1 MPLIRRDAAPPAAAP
16 SPDDHRRLLSE
27 GSQDQRWA
35 AARTLSGA
43 GDAALLAAA
52 LATEADA
59 RVRGALLSGLAR
71 AGTAESLDAILPLLR
86 SDDAS
91 ARTSALDAL
100 RAMPAAVTAR
110 LPSLLEDEDAD
121 VRLLACELAREIAA
135 EQAVPLLARLL
146 ARDPH
151 PNVCAAAV
159 EVLAEVGPPDI
170 APALD
175 ACAARFPDEPFLT
188 FATRAA
194 ADRIRSQA
202 PARRG

>member
-1 MPLIRRDAAPPAAAP
+1 M
-16 SPDDHRRLLSE
+16 
-27 GSQDQRWA
+27 
-35 AARTLSGA
+35 
-43 GDAALLAAA
+43 
-52 LATEADA
+52 
-59 RVRGALLSGLAR
+59 RGALLSGLAR

>member
-1 MPLIRRDAAPPAAAP
+1 M
-16 SPDDHRRLLSE
+16 
-27 GSQDQRWA
+27 
-35 AARTLSGA
+35 
-43 GDAALLAAA
+43 AA

-59 RVRGALLSGLAR
+59 RVREALLSGLAR
-71 AGTAESLDAILPLLR
+71 AGTDESLDAILQLLR

-100 RAMPAAVTAR
+100 RTMPAIVAAH
-110 LPSLLEDEDAD
+110 LPRLLEDDDAD
-121 VRLLACELAREIAA
+121 VRLLACELAREIPA
-135 EQAVPLLARLL
+135 EQAIPLLAGLL

-159 EVLAEVGPPDI
+159 EVLAEVGTPDI
-170 APALD
+170 LPALE

>member
-1 MPLIRRDAAPPAAAP
+1 MPLIRRDAALPAAAP
-16 SPDDHRRLLSE
+16 SQDDHRRLLSQ
-27 GSQDQRWA
+27 GSPDQRWA
-35 AARTLSGA
+35 AARALSGA

-59 RVRGALLSGLAR
+59 RVREAVLSGLAR
-71 AGTAESLDAILPLLR
+71 AGTDESLDAILPLLR

-100 RAMPAAVTAR
+100 RAMPATVAAR
-110 LPSLLEDEDAD
+110 LPRLLEDEDAD
-121 VRLLACELAREIAA
+121 VRLLACELAREIPA
-135 EQAVPLLARLL
+135 EQAMPVLAGLL

-159 EVLAEVGPPDI
+159 EVVAEVGTPDI
-170 APALD
+170 LPALE

-194 ADRIRSQA
+194 ADRIRSQE